1 MTSSL
6 LVTLLALGLGGG
18 FLSGLLG
25 LGGAIFMIPLL
36 LYVPPLL
43 GVGQFDM
50 KLVAAI
56 SMVQVL
62 SASLTG
68 VLVHNKNRFVSKQLL
83 IVMGVM
89 NAVGNLA
96 GSLYSKNT
104 KSSLLL
110 AIFATLAVV
119 AAVVMFIPRR
129 EQGTDVA
136 PENVKFNKPL
146 AGAISLAI
154 GCFGGMVGAPG
165 AFLYIPVMIYLLGI
179 PTRIVIG
186 STLGIVLLGAITGTI
201 GKMVTGQIIWPYAIA
216 LVIGTIPGAQIGSR
230 VSKKVNTKHLR
241 LAIAVIIAVTGLR
254 MWYQIMTGR

>member
-1 MTSSL
+1 MAWPL
-6 LVTLLALGLGGG
+6 LATLLALGLGGG

-43 GVGQFDM
+43 GVGLLTM
-50 KLVAAI
+50 KEVAAV

-68 VLVHNKNRFVSKQLL
+68 VLVHNRNRFVSKQLL
-83 IVMGVM
+83 LVMGVM

-104 KSSLLL
+104 KSAFLL
-110 AIFATLAVV
+110 AIFATLAVDRRGRHV
-119 AAVVMFIPRR
+119 HPAARA
-129 EQGTDVA
+129 GTDVA
-136 PENVKFNKPL
+136 PEDVHFNKPL
-146 AGAISLAI
+146 AAAVSLAI

-165 AFLYIPVMIYLLGI
+165 AFLYIPVMIYLLGL

-216 LVIGTIPGAQIGSR
+216 LVIGTVPGAQLG
-230 VSKKVNTKHLR
+230 
-241 LAIAVIIAVTGLR
+241 
-254 MWYQIMTGR
+254 GRSARR

>member
-1 MTSSL
+1 MAWSL
-6 LVTLLALGLGGG
+6 LATLLALGLGGG

-43 GVGQFDM
+43 GVGLLTM
-50 KLVAAI
+50 KEVAAV

-68 VLVHNKNRFVSKQLL
+68 VLVHNRNRFVSKQLL
-83 IVMGVM
+83 LVMGVM
-89 NAVGNLA
+89 NAIGNLA
-96 GSLYSKNT
+96 GALYSKQT
-104 KSSLLL
+104 KSELLL
-110 AIFATLAVV
+110 GIFATLAVI

-129 EQGTDVA
+129 EQGKDIA
-136 PENVKFNKPL
+136 PEDVRFNKPL
-146 AGAISLAI
+146 AAAISLGI

-186 STLGIVLLGAITGTI
+186 STLGIVPFGAVTGTI
-201 GKMVTGQIIWPYAIA
+201 GKMATGQIIWPYAIA
-216 LVIGTIPGAQIGSR
+216 LVIGTIPGAQLGSR
-230 VSKKVNTKHLR
+230 VSKIVNTKHLR
-241 LAIAVIIAVTGLR
+241 LAIAIIIAITGLR
-254 MWYQIMTGR
+254 MWYQILSGR